1 MQSVEN
7 YLKEHENKELCR
19 FITCGSVDDGKST
32 LIGRLLYDTKAL
44 FSDQLSTL
52 EKDSKKMGNAGDKLD
67 FALLVD
73 GLASEREQG
82 ITIDVAYRFF
92 TSNKRKFIIAD
103 TPGHEQYTRNMATG
117 ASTADIAII
126 LIDARKGVLKQTKR
140 HSYIVSLLG
149 IKNFIIAINKMDLVS
164 YEEKIFNNICKDYE
178 KIIPYLQEGIQT
190 HFILICALNGE
201 NITQKSRNLSWYK
214 GETLLALL
222 DEIKINKI
230 IRDDFIMP
238 VQYVNRPHL
247 NFRSFCGNIA
257 SGYVKLQDEVIVLP
271 SMQKSKIKSIITN
284 DIKDL
289 RTLDENEIIPSQN
302 EACVNMAV
310 SLCLEDEIDISR
322 GDILASINH
331 DLKMSNTFEA
341 MIIWMSQ
348 KQLDLNENYLIKR
361 AHNLCNVKFDN
372 IDYKKD
378 INTFKEENASNL
390 ILNDIAN
397 CTLKLNKNLALKE
410 YKDDKTLGSFII
422 IDKYSNETLA
432 AGMIIKILNSQQSQR
447 IYTQAEIELNA
458 FIRKNYPEWGCRK
471 I

>member
-1 MQSVEN
+1 
-7 YLKEHENKELCR
+7 
-19 FITCGSVDDGKST
+19 
-32 LIGRLLYDTKAL
+32 
-44 FSDQLSTL
+44 
-52 EKDSKKMGNAGDKLD
+52 
-67 FALLVD
+67 
-73 GLASEREQG
+73 
-82 ITIDVAYRFF
+82 
-92 TSNKRKFIIAD
+92 
-103 TPGHEQYTRNMATG
+103 
-117 ASTADIAII
+117 
-126 LIDARKGVLKQTKR
+126 
-140 HSYIVSLLG
+140 
-149 IKNFIIAINKMDLVS
+149 
-164 YEEKIFNNICKDYE
+164 
-178 KIIPYLQEGIQT
+178 
-190 HFILICALNGE
+190 
-201 NITQKSRNLSWYK
+201 
-214 GETLLALL
+214 
-222 DEIKINKI
+222 
-230 IRDDFIMP
+230 MP

-257 SGYVKLQDEVIVLP
+257 SGYVKLQDEIIVLP

-331 DLKMSNTFEA
+331 DLKMSNAFEA

-361 AHNLCNVKFDN
+361 AHNLCNVKFEN
-372 IDYKKD
+372 INYKKD

-397 CTLKLNKNLALKE
+397 CTLKLDKNLALKE
-410 YKDDKTLGSFII
+410 YKDNKTLGSFII